1 MLYWDCCGCV
11 LGNELIN
18 GKYFLF
24 TLKIILKSVKFEVIV
39 F

>member
-1 MLYWDCCGCV
+1 MCF
-11 LGNELIN
+11 GNELII

-39 F
+39 T